1 MQLQADKTYIFF
13 ISKHPC
19 SKHSYLSII
28 TLTHA
33 KNSILQNRMRPQWFL
48 IKKFLL
54 PQNQN
59 IWEETKKDIR
69 KPWHGILSLILCT
82 ILVPLHH
89 RIQFL
94 ISCLH
99 LIVDNTLK
107 PKKLNTVL
115 NKQLKWWIINTK
127 HPTHNSTLFS
137 SSKLLR
143 TYTTHSVKKISFVL
157 WI

>member
-1 MQLQADKTYIFF
+1 MFD
-13 ISKHPC
+13 
-19 SKHSYLSII
+19 

-33 KNSILQNRMRPQWFL
+33 KNCRLQNRMRPQWFF

-59 IWEETKKDIR
+59 IWEETIKKDIR

-82 ILVPLHH
+82 KIVPLHR

-94 ISCLH
+94 ISCLY
-99 LIVDNTLK
+99 LIVDSALEL
-107 PKKLNTVL
+107 KKLNTIL

-127 HPTHNSTLFS
+127 HPTHNSMLFS

-143 TYTTHSVKKISFVL
+143 TYTTHSVKKSHLFYESKQNIWKCGA
-157 WI
+157 WIERRSKSSY